1 MAIATLIERKNFSK
15 PDEVRTFPK
24 GRIEIVNVGGEAV
37 ARSIFEPGWKWSDCV
52 KPQAG
57 TGTCQSPHL
66 GYVIS
71 GRMHV
76 RGDDDTT
83 MDYGPGDAMAIPPGH
98 DAWVIGDETCVMFDV
113 TAAPTYAKK
122 R

>member
-1 MAIATLIERKNFSK
+1 MATLIERKNFSK

-37 ARSIFEPGWKWSDCV
+37 ARAIFEPGWKWSDCV